1 MTINISPGMIIKPGL
16 YVGKPP
22 PTTYYFSTSVITGT
36 NGKPAGDI
44 PKFTGS
50 VKVNRDGSIDP
61 GSLNVVCASNTYYNI
76 TNGSTVTPNDIITRS
91 YVNSTTDYVI
101 WINNNYNAQ
110 WEIILSN
117 LNSLIIDNSSHGG
130 GTYGIGTSRLGLVYD
145 DGTPIVITITGA
157 DWSPANQIFTRSVG
171 VSPPTWNSLSDPN
184 TYITYNNDI
193 WAIRNPSAFGDKNVY
208 INSGTLTDPLI
219 QWALDPLSG
228 LGSTPPTGSYA

>member
-1 MTINISPGMIIKPGL
+1 MTISIFPGINIKAGL
-16 YVGKPP
+16 YIGKPP
-22 PTTYYFSTSVITGT
+22 PTTYYFSTSVIIGT

-44 PKFTGS
+44 PKLTGS
-50 VKVNRDGSIDP
+50 IKVEKNGTIVP
-61 GSLNVVCASNTYYNI
+61 GSLNLICASDSYYNI
-76 TNGSTVTPNDIITRS
+76 TDGSPVTPNVIITRS

-101 WINNNYNAQ
+101 WINNNYNLQ

-117 LNSLIIDNSSHGG
+117 LNALIIDDSEHGG

-145 DGTPIVITITGA
+145 DGTPIVITTTGA
-157 DWSPANQIFTRSVG
+157 DWPPANQTFTRSVG
-171 VSPPTWNSLSDPN
+171 VIPPTWNSLSDPN
-184 TYITYNNDI
+184 TYITYNNGI

-208 INSGTLTDPLI
+208 INSGTLTDPLT